1 METIDIQPASIPQVR
16 AATSGRLVEVEGDVA
31 RDLQQL
37 DPGLRLR
44 YSPDEDISIVWM
56 VEDGEEQLVAT
67 QKGKPDHRLVKKL
80 VEVASETYDFGAELD
95 KREREHTRQR
105 EHEFSE
111 QVGDAGERLA
121 HAFRKDLGVQ
131 SRVFLGGK
139 NVR

>member
-56 VEDGEEQLVAT
+56 VEG
-67 QKGKPDHRLVKKL
+67 GRSSSSPPSG
-80 VEVASETYDFGAELD
+80 ASRTTG
-95 KREREHTRQR
+95 
-105 EHEFSE
+105 S
-111 QVGDAGERLA
+111 
-121 HAFRKDLGVQ
+121 
-131 SRVFLGGK
+131 SRS
-139 NVR
+139 